1 MTVPDKPRS
10 PAQKYRLTDRGWAAV
25 EHGHERHLEPEA

>member
-10 PAQKYRLTDRGWAAV
+10 PAQKYRLTDKGAAAIAPADGN
-25 EHGHERHLEPEA
+25 HSEPEA